1 MDLVAVV
8 VELVLAKLTQVLI
21 EVPAVVVAVV
31 ELVSLLEMVEEVDR
45 DSLETPMK
53 FKMEMVVLLV
63 N

>member
-1 MDLVAVV
+1 VVLV
-8 VELVLAKLTQVLI
+8 VEVVDQVLAKLTQVLI

-31 ELVSLLEMVEEVDR
+31 ELVSLLEMVEEVVI